1 MNSFLILSL
10 LLSLASSSSA
20 FAPIKITTS
29 CAAKSKRTPLTPARN
44 PSTTAMYTKKPSGSF
59 FNQVPADDDNKDKDD
74 HDDDD
79 KETSSPAES
88 LQDPFDQSIEQLM
101 KNRRSKPLASSPSTL
116 GGVPT
121 SKATGFGK
129 TPATPQIINT
139 KTSISS
145 TQKSSFVG
153 IGKPLN
159 DVNKPEYDDQGYTL
173 YADEQTGKKSRVFE
187 ALVDY
192 PSIFKMKIIGRN
204 ESTFSS
210 EMVQIVAE
218 SCQVDVEKVDFSE
231 RVNGKWLSV
240 TVHAPVE
247 SAEMLYSLYENVD
260 KDPRVKFKF

>member
-1 MNSFLILSL
+1 MNSFFIIFLV
-10 LLSLASSSSA
+10 SLASSSSA
-20 FAPIKITTS
+20 FAPI
-29 CAAKSKRTPLTPARN
+29 ARN
-44 PSTTAMYTKKPSGSF
+44 PSATAMYSKKPSGSF
-59 FNQVPADDDNKDKDD
+59 FNQVPANDNNDNNGQGKDKVDTSE
-74 HDDDD
+74 D
-79 KETSSPAES
+79 KEEPSPSASS
-88 LQDPFDQSIEQLM
+88 QDPFDQSIEQLM
-101 KNRRSKPLASSPSTL
+101 KSRRSKPLASSPSTL

-121 SKATGFGK
+121 SKATEFGK

-139 KTSISS
+139 QTSIAS
-145 TQKSSFVG
+145 TAKTSFVG

-159 DVNKPEYDDQGYTL
+159 DINKPEYDDQGYTL
-173 YADEQTGKKSRVFE
+173 YADEETGKKSRVFE
-187 ALVDY
+187 ALVEY

-218 SCQVDVEKVDFSE
+218 SCQVDVEKVEFSE

>member
-1 MNSFLILSL
+1 MQCCAVLCRISMDLTMIIYNICNRHDISL
-10 LLSLASSSSA
+10 LISSH
-20 FAPIKITTS
+20 PT
-29 CAAKSKRTPLTPARN
+29 
-44 PSTTAMYTKKPSGSF
+44 SF
-59 FNQVPADDDNKDKDD
+59 F
-74 HDDDD
+74 
-79 KETSSPAES
+79 SSRA
-88 LQDPFDQSIEQLM
+88 
-101 KNRRSKPLASSPSTL
+101 
-116 GGVPT
+116 
-121 SKATGFGK
+121 GFGK

-218 SCQVDVEKVDFSE
+218 SCQVDVEKVEFSE